1 MAATAIINVWP
12 AALVVAREPRWC
24 KTPVSK
30 GTVRVLVGLVAFP
43 AAWITAGVLTT
54 DGAAAGALVVLTAA
68 IGALAA
74 IWLVERAMALA
85 RHAAAVAGPARAD
98 RHRRPGR

>member
-1 MAATAIINVWP
+1 V
-12 AALVVAREPRWC
+12 

-30 GTVRVLVGLVAFP
+30 GTARVLVGLISFP

-54 DGAAAGALVVLTAA
+54 DGALGITLVVLTAA
-68 IGALAA
+68 AGALAA

-85 RHAAAVAGPARAD
+85 LMLLRWQAQRERIGTVGLALGIRAEVASAVHSAVADP
-98 RHRRPGR
+98 